1 MERKMLFAASTWS
14 HIQNFHLPYL
24 RHFQGLGWRVHAACG
39 DAPASAPYTE
49 RVLEVPFTKSM
60 GAPRNFRAA
69 ALLRELIR
77 EEGYELISVHTSLAA
92 FFTRLALLGMER
104 RPLVVN
110 TVHGYLFDGQ
120 TPLPKRRLL
129 LAAEQWMAPVTDLVL
144 TMNRWDLQTAQRY
157 RLGANV
163 VHIPGIGVDFAGFS
177 RAASGSRERLREALG
192 IPQGAFVL
200 LYAAEFSKRK
210 SQEVLIRAM
219 RRLPEQAVL
228 VLTGD
233 GALCEQCR
241 QMAQQFGLDRRVLF
255 PGYVRN
261 MPEWCGMADAAVS
274 GSRSEGLPFH
284 IMEAMYAGLPIVASD
299 VKGTSDLLSDH
310 EAGLLYPYG
319 DDAACAAQIQRLMD
333 SDRLR
338 RQLGARA
345 REHVEQYSLERVLP
359 VVLGLY
365 DGLLLEQTVRQRR

>member
-14 HIQNFHLPYL
+14 HIQSFHLPYL
-24 RHFQGLGWRVHAACG
+24 RRFQSLGWSVHVACG
-39 DAPASAPYTE
+39 GAPASAPCAE
-49 RVLEVPFTKSM
+49 QVLEVPFTKSM
-60 GAPRNFRAA
+60 GSPRNLRAA
-69 ALLRELIR
+69 AFLRELIR
-77 EEGYELISVHTSLAA
+77 EERYDLISVHTSLAA
-92 FFTRLALLGMER
+92 FFTRLALLGLER

-163 VHIPGIGVDFAGFS
+163 VHIPGIGVDFSGFS
-177 RAASGSRERLREALG
+177 QAASGSRERLREALG
-192 IPQGAFVL
+192 IPQDAFVL

-219 RRLPEQAVL
+219 GRLPEQTVL
-228 VLTGD
+228 VLAGD
-233 GALCEQCR
+233 GALREPCR
-241 QMAQQFGLDRRVLF
+241 QTARQLGLDCRVLF
-255 PGYVRN
+255 PGHVRN
-261 MPEWCGMADAAVS
+261 MPEWCDMADAAVS
-274 GSRSEGLPFH
+274 SSRSEGLPFH

-310 EAGLLYPYG
+310 GAGLLYPYG
-319 DDAACAAQIQRLMD
+319 DDAACAAQVQRLLD
-333 SDRLR
+333 SESLR

-345 REHVEQYSLERVLP
+345 REDVEQYGLERVLP
-359 VVLGLY
+359 VVLELY
-365 DGLLLEQTVRQRR
+365 EGLLLERAVGQGR

>member
-1 MERKMLFAASTWS
+1 MERKVLFAASTWS

-24 RHFQGLGWRVHAACG
+24 RHFQSQGWSVHVAC
-39 DAPASAPYTE
+39 ASAPALTPYAE

-60 GAPRNFRAA
+60 SSPRNLRAA
-69 ALLRELIR
+69 ALLRETIR
-77 EEGYELISVHTSLAA
+77 EEGYGLLSVHTSLAA
-92 FFTRLALLGMER
+92 FFTRLALLGLER

-144 TMNRWDLQTAQRY
+144 VMNRWDLQTAQRY

-163 VHIPGIGVDFAGFS
+163 VHIPGIGMDFSGFS

-192 IPQGAFVL
+192 IPRDAFVL

-219 RRLPEQAVL
+219 RRLPERAVL
-228 VLTGD
+228 VLAGD

-241 QMAQQFGLDRRVLF
+241 KMARQFGLDRRVLF
-255 PGYVRN
+255 PGNVQN

-274 GSRSEGLPFH
+274 SSRSEGLPFH

-319 DDAACAAQIQRLMD
+319 DDAACAAQIQRLLD
-333 SDRLR
+333 SESLR
-338 RQLGARA
+338 RQLEARA
-345 REHVEQYSLERVLP
+345 REQVEQYGLERVLP
-359 VVLGLY
+359 LVVGLY
-365 DGLLLEQTVRQRR
+365 DDLLLEQAAGQRL

>member
-60 GAPRNFRAA
+60 GSPRNFRAA

-177 RAASGSRERLREALG
+177 RAA
-192 IPQGAFVL
+192 
-200 LYAAEFSKRK
+200 
-210 SQEVLIRAM
+210 
-219 RRLPEQAVL
+219 
-228 VLTGD
+228 
-233 GALCEQCR
+233 LCEQCR
-241 QMAQQFGLDRRVLF
+241 QMARQFGLDRRVLF

-333 SDRLR
+333 SDSLR